1 MKPERTDPDRATG
14 RRIAILAG
22 AGRLPL
28 EIAREVRCTGSVP
41 RIVAIQGIADADY
54 SGYDVTPV
62 ALGQIGRMLDALRRD
77 GTQDMVI
84 AGHVR
89 RPDLMR
95 LRIDLGFIL
104 NLPTILGLMRG
115 GDDNVMRRI
124 AAFFERHGL
133 KVRGAGE
140 VAPGLLAREGVMTGD
155 PRPEDLAAARLGQR
169 TIAILAPYDMGQA
182 VVIED
187 GRIAGIEG
195 VEGTDALLR
204 RLPPAEGR
212 RVLVKTA
219 KPGQDLRLDLPTVGP
234 DTLRAAMAAGVHLT
248 AIEAGRT
255 LVVESAETC
264 AVAEMNG
271 MAIAALPAT
280 PSATA
285 SATSLCERVSAIDL
299 APIGALRADLGSRH
313 DACVGMALLND
324 LVRLTEGRAVLV
336 ARQHVLAVNVGEPMS
351 AFLAR
356 TSGLGQWGDNRRRK
370 RNLTLIIGAATEAVI
385 NQLPT
390 LTDGP
395 IAGIAFARPIAKPE
409 ARDHLIEQAKRANL
423 FLLERR

>member
-1 MKPERTDPDRATG
+1 VRPERSDPDRATG

-28 EIAREVRCTGSVP
+28 EIAREVQRTGSVP

-62 ALGQIGRMLDALRRD
+62 ALGQISRMLEALRRD

-95 LRIDLGFIL
+95 LRIDLGFIM

-133 KVRGAGE
+133 RVRGTGE

-182 VVIED
+182 VVVED
-187 GRIAGIEG
+187 GRILGVEG
-195 VEGTDALLR
+195 VEGTDALLG
-204 RLPPAEGR
+204 RLPPGEGR
-212 RVLVKTA
+212 RVFIKTA
-219 KPGQDLRLDLPTVGP
+219 KPSQDLRLDLPTVGP
-234 DTLRAAMAAGVHLT
+234 DTLRAAVAAGVHLT

-255 LVVESAETC
+255 LVVERAQTCAIAET
-264 AVAEMNG
+264 NG
-271 MAIAALPAT
+271 MVIAGLPAT
-280 PSATA
+280 PAATA
-285 SATSLCERVSAIDL
+285 PPASLWGRVPAIDF
-299 APIGALRADLGSRH
+299 APIGALRADLGSRN
-313 DACVGMALLND
+313 DACVGMALLDD
-324 LVRLTEGRAVLV
+324 LATLTDCHAVLV
-336 ARQHVLAVNVGEPMS
+336 ARQHVLAVNVGEPMPS
-351 AFLAR
+351 FLAR

-370 RNLTLIIGAATEAVI
+370 RNHTLIVGGASEALDD
-385 NQLPT
+385 QLPT

-409 ARDHLIEQAKRANL
+409 ARDRLIEQAERANL

>member
-1 MKPERTDPDRATG
+1 M
-14 RRIAILAG
+14 
-22 AGRLPL
+22 
-28 EIAREVRCTGSVP
+28 
-41 RIVAIQGIADADY
+41 DADY

-324 LVRLTEGRAVLV
+324 LASLTEGRAVLV

-409 ARDHLIEQAKRANL
+409 ARDHLIEQTKRANL